1 VGVAVSDAGAEH
13 VLRDGAPDPAPL
25 VCTLPPDGRS
35 RVVWR
40 VRLEDAGGRPRA
52 GVAVRFAVTPM
63 RPLDEWRSPDDL
75 APRFRAAEPE
85 ARAAMASGDIRLV
98 GDFADA
104 TAHTDADGVAVG
116 TYRVSDV
123 AGPQEEIA
131 VERLEAIALGHRAE
145 VRVEIGWADLA
156 NIEPVDGGLRL
167 VTLRR
172 HAHRDVVAWLTSLGQ
187 AVAAL
192 DWPRPVSITSASFRW
207 GGLYP
212 PHLSHRRG
220 GHLDIRLMSHDGQPT
235 WCRPDGAC
243 APNYDRPRTI
253 ALVGMLASSRPT
265 ELYFNDPHARQ
276 AGAVPRPGHDNHLH
290 VSWELPGYVVR
301 TPAPITTVGR

>member
-1 VGVAVSDAGAEH
+1 MSDAGVEH

-25 VCTLPPDGRS
+25 VCTRPPDGRS
-35 RVVWR
+35 LVGWR
-40 VRLEDAGGRPRA
+40 VRLEDGSGRPRA
-52 GVAVRFAVTPM
+52 GVPVRFTVTPV

-75 APRFRAAEPE
+75 APRFRAAESE
-85 ARAAMASGDIRLV
+85 ARAALASGAIRLV

-104 TAHTDADGVAVG
+104 TVRTDGSGVAVG
-116 TYRVSDV
+116 VYRVSDV

-131 VERLEAIALGHRAE
+131 VERLEAIADGRRAA
-145 VRVEIGWADLA
+145 VHVEIGWPDLA

-172 HAHRDVVAWLTSLGQ
+172 HAHRDVVAWLASLGRT
-187 AVAAL
+187 VATL
-192 DWPRPVSITSASFRW
+192 GWPQPVSITSASFRW

-220 GHLDIRLMSHDGQPT
+220 GHLDIRLMSHDGEPT
-235 WCRPDGAC
+235 WCRPDGTC
-243 APNYDRPRTI
+243 APNYDRARTI

-265 ELYFNDPHARQ
+265 ELYFNDPHAQQ
-276 AGAVPRPGHDNHLH
+276 AGAEPRPGHDNHLH

-301 TPAPITTVGR
+301 APAAITTAGR